1 MPSITQKDLIKFAEV
16 IIKIG
21 INLQPGQRLLVGPPS
36 LNPGTPLEAA
46 PLIREITTQAYQAGA
61 RLVTV
66 LWRDDQ
72 LRLARFKHAP
82 RDSFEEYDTWMAE
95 GYRQHV
101 EAGDAVLTI
110 MANDP
115 DLFTGQDP
123 ELVALTQKTALIQ
136 TKPARDFISGNAI
149 NWTIASYPAAKWATK
164 VYPNLPEAEAV
175 DTLWGDILKICR
187 IDQPDPVAAW
197 HEHIRQL
204 SARGQYM
211 GDKQYTA
218 LKFTGPG
225 TDLTIGLPKGHK
237 WLSAGF
243 ESQAGI
249 AYTANIPT
257 EEIFTLP
264 DRTRA
269 DGVVTATKPLIY
281 GGAFID
287 DFSVS
292 FENGRVSKIVAK
304 TGEDV
309 LRKMSENDEGAS
321 RLGEVAL
328 VPNSSPISQ
337 SGLLFYNTLYDENAS
352 NHIALGQGYRPT
364 IQGGEQMNNE
374 QFEAAGGNNSLIHT
388 DFMIGSG
395 EMDVDGIHDDGSTE
409 PVMRGGEWAF
419 DA

>member
-1 MPSITQKDLIKFAEV
+1 
-16 IIKIG
+16 
-21 INLQPGQRLLVGPPS
+21 
-36 LNPGTPLEAA
+36 
-46 PLIREITTQAYQAGA
+46 
-61 RLVTV
+61 
-66 LWRDDQ
+66 
-72 LRLARFKHAP
+72 
-82 RDSFEEYDTWMAE
+82 
-95 GYRQHV
+95 
-101 EAGDAVLTI
+101 
-110 MANDP
+110 
-115 DLFTGQDP
+115 
-123 ELVALTQKTALIQ
+123 
-136 TKPARDFISGNAI
+136 
-149 NWTIASYPAAKWATK
+149 
-164 VYPNLPEAEAV
+164 
-175 DTLWGDILKICR
+175 
-187 IDQPDPVAAW
+187 
-197 HEHIRQL
+197 
-204 SARGQYM
+204 
-211 GDKQYTA
+211 KQYTA